1 MDPLVW
7 SLLLLL
13 AAVLLLVLEIFV
25 PTGGVLGVLSAVTLI
40 AAICV
45 GFSGGPLR
53 GMMVLLLAA
62 VSVPAVLAAAVKWWP
77 HTPIGR
83 LMLIRPPD
91 HRGQALA
98 GDEADR
104 TRQALLGK
112 FGRAKTK
119 MLPSGAIVIDGRT
132 MDALSEGMAI
142 EAGQPVQVISV
153 RTNRILVRPAEE
165 HQVSDQTGRSAEDP
179 DALLS
184 RPIDSLGLE
193 SLEDPLA

>member
-13 AAVLLLVLEIFV
+13 AAIVLLVLEIFI
-25 PTGGVLGVLSAVTLI
+25 PTGGVLGVLATVTLI

-45 GFSGGPLR
+45 GFSGGVLR
-53 GMMVLLLAA
+53 GMVVLVLASA
-62 VSVPAVLAAAVKWWP
+62 SVPAVLLAAVKWWP

-83 LMLIRPPD
+83 LMLIRPPN
-91 HRGQALA
+91 GP
-98 GDEADR
+98 DEELPETETNR
-104 TRQALLGK
+104 KRELLLGR

-132 MDALSEGMAI
+132 LDALSEGMAI

-165 HQVSDQTGRSAEDP
+165 HQLSDQRDRTVDDP
-179 DALLS
+179 DAMLS